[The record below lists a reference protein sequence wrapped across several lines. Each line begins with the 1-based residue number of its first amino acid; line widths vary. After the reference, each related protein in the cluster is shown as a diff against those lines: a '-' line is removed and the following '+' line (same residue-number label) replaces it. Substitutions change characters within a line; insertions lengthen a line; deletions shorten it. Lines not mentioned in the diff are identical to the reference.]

1 MVGLSTMQGAKNAHL
16 DYQNARIKKLILQNL
31 LIQILSTSNSVF
43 PFYQGSPQFLIKGVS
58 SLKPLILR
66 IYKV

>member
-43 PFYQGSPQFLIKGVS
+43 PSYQGDSTIFDKGNFLS
-58 SLKPLILR
+58 
-66 IYKV
+66 